1 MKKAALSVVALA
13 VLLAVLL
20 GGFFV
25 AYDRETEQ
33 AKERARIETMQ
44 STTEY
49 QQAYARQLARCGW

>member
-13 VLLAVLL
+13 VIL

-25 AYDRETEQ
+25 AYDVDEKRAEARAEVE
-33 AKERARIETMQ
+33 AERA
-44 STTEY
+44 TTEY

>member
-1 MKKAALSVVALA
+1 MGIVFFALC
-13 VLLAVLL
+13 VLL

-33 AKERARIETMQ
+33 AKERARIEAMQ